1 MRESIHDIRC
11 DFLCLQDNQ
20 SERTR
25 LCRAFRIIYACAQLI
40 YRSFQGSFKRN
51 INVIQDIDVPLSQHS
66 LSRAIDEAFF
76 ADLLATAANPRSN
89 ALALSTS
96 IRHAGDWLNVV
107 PSSALDLHLLDR
119 EYLVCLQYWLGLQM
133 FEENPRC
140 PVCLST
146 SDHFGDH
153 HVGCG
158 GNMDRIFRH
167 NSLRDAVFSAA
178 QTATLAPRKKVLS
191 LIPGSQNRPA
201 DVFLPCWKGGRPAAL
216 DITVIPQCNS

>member
-66 LSRAIDEAFF
+66 LSRAIDQASI
-76 ADLLATAANPRSN
+76 ADLLATAAHPRSK

-96 IRHAGDWLNVV
+96 ILHAGDWLNVV
-107 PSSALDLHLLDR
+107 PLGISWTANFGYVFSICWAYRRLKSTQGALPTIPPLPGLSRYSSSDPGIPSLSM
-119 EYLVCLQYWLGLQM
+119 Y
-133 FEENPRC
+133 ENP
-140 PVCLST
+140 
-146 SDHFGDH
+146 
-153 HVGCG
+153 
-158 GNMDRIFRH
+158 
-167 NSLRDAVFSAA
+167 VF
-178 QTATLAPRKKVLS
+178 TLARA
-191 LIPGSQNRPA
+191 GA
-201 DVFLPCWKGGRPAAL
+201 
-216 DITVIPQCNS
+216 